1 MRQPGISSFILYAIQ
16 TDTKRIVY
24 AFGYDLLV
32 FRNSHYFHR
41 FLSTS
46 LYICRLL
53 SLLIYR
59 LSIFYG
65 LSVKITPIDI
75 ENNRPV
81 K

>member
-46 LYICRLL
+46 L
-53 SLLIYR
+53 
-59 LSIFYG
+59 
-65 LSVKITPIDI
+65 
-75 ENNRPV
+75 
-81 K
+81 